1 MAQVTKKELKAIL
14 KECLQ
19 EILKEQGVV
28 LAESTSRNGN
38 TSRVSADDIVTTE
51 NKRPPTVV
59 TPLMETVD
67 RVAAPFALKGGA
79 EADMMRSILADTAAT
94 TLQEQQAHGHSVGQG
109 AGVGAGGMPV
119 VVGDIAMPTSP
130 QQVAKERGELSS
142 LISGGDTTMW
152 AKIAFASKGSN

>member
-28 LAESTSRNGN
+28 LAESRSGN
-38 TSRVSADDIVTTE
+38 NSRVAASEMAVTTTE
-51 NKRPPTVV
+51 SREAPLVV

-67 RVAAPFALKGGA
+67 RVAAPFAVKGGA
-79 EADMMRSILADTAAT
+79 EADLMRNILADTAAT

-119 VVGDIAMPTSP
+119 DVGDIAMPTSP

-152 AKIAFASKGSN
+152 AKIAFAGKGTN